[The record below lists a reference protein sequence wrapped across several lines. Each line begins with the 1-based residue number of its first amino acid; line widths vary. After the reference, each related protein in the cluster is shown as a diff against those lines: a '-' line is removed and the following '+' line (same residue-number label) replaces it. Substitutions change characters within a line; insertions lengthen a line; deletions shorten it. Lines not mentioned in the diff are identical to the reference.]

1 MSLGLMGATT
11 LFAQERENSIPANPQ
26 RGKPSAS
33 AIAEDPKLM
42 LNFEKVP
49 LQSVL
54 EYMSEAAGFI
64 ILGDTEVRGD
74 VTILSKQPLN
84 REEAVDLLDTILNEK
99 GYTAIRRGRILKI
112 VEKGKALIEDIP
124 VKSGSD
130 PADIPKKDVMVTQII
145 PIRFG
150 NAGQLIENISEL
162 LPEYATIS
170 ANDGSNAIILTDTQ
184 TNIHRIAEIV
194 SALDTSISSISEIRV
209 FPLVYADAKQLA
221 DVIKGLFQS
230 SSSGS
235 SRSSS
240 SRGSSSGIAEMMRA
254 RFGGGSS
261 SSRSSG
267 SSGRSSRSGGSG
279 SSAALAAA
287 SRVVAISEERT
298 NSLVVS
304 APGDVIPTIE
314 QLVKEMDRTIEDVTE
329 IQVFKLNN
337 ADAFEM
343 AEVLTNLFS
352 DKNEI
357 ENSRGGYRF
366 GSWGRSSSSSSS
378 SRGGY
383 RFGSWGRSSSSSS
396 SSRSRS
402 GSSGNSSERM
412 LQQKKVVAVAD
423 PRTNSVIVSATAE
436 LMKQIA
442 LMVERLDDNK
452 AKRQKVYTYS
462 LQNADVEGV
471 SEILRNMFEQ
481 QNGNF
486 NSSRNRNNSNQQNPL
501 DNRRVSDPQSS
512 GGFSSQR

>member
-1 MSLGLMGATT
+1 MEFKWITTLALMGAIT
-11 LFAQERENSIPANPQ
+11 LFAQERKNNIPAGPQ
-26 RGKPSAS
+26 TGKPSTL
-33 AIAEDPKLM
+33 AIVEDPQLM
-42 LNFEKVP
+42 LNFQNVP

-112 VEKGKALIEDIP
+112 VEKDKALIEDIP
-124 VKSGSD
+124 VKSGAD

-240 SRGSSSGIAEMMRA
+240 SRSSSGIAEMMRA

-267 SSGRSSRSGGSG
+267 SSGRSSRSSGSG

-337 ADAFEM
+337 ADAYEM

-366 GSWGRSSSSSSS
+366 GSWGRSSSSSS
-378 SRGGY
+378 
-383 RFGSWGRSSSSSS
+383 
-396 SSRSRS
+396 RSRS
-402 GSSGNSSERM
+402 SSSGNSSERM

-452 AKRQKVYTYS
+452 AKQQKVYTYS

-471 SEILRNMFEQ
+471 SAILRSMFEQ

-486 NSSRNRNNSNQQNPL
+486 NSTRNRNNQNQQNPL
-501 DNRRVSDPQSS
+501 DNRRISDPQSS
-512 GGFSSQR
+512 SGFSSQRQ

>member
-1 MSLGLMGATT
+1 MC
-11 LFAQERENSIPANPQ
+11 
-26 RGKPSAS
+26 
-33 AIAEDPKLM
+33 
-42 LNFEKVP
+42 
-49 LQSVL
+49 
-54 EYMSEAAGFI
+54 
-64 ILGDTEVRGD
+64 
-74 VTILSKQPLN
+74 
-84 REEAVDLLDTILNEK
+84 
-99 GYTAIRRGRILKI
+99 IRDR
-112 VEKGKALIEDIP
+112 IEDLP
-124 VKSGSD
+124 VKSGAD
-130 PADIPKKDVMVTQII
+130 PLEIPKKDVMVTQII

-194 SALDTSISSISEIRV
+194 SALDTSISSISEIKV

-240 SRGSSSGIAEMMRA
+240 SRSSSAIAEMMRA

-267 SSGRSSRSGGSG
+267 SSGRSSRSSGSG

-304 APGDVIPTIE
+304 APGDLIPTIE

-337 ADAFEM
+337 ADAYEM

-352 DKNEI
+352 DKDEI
-357 ENSRGGYRF
+357 E
-366 GSWGRSSSSSSS
+366 S

-396 SSRSRS
+396 RSRS
-402 GSSGNSSERM
+402 SSSGNSSERM

-452 AKRQKVYTYS
+452 AKQQKVYTYS

-471 SEILRNMFEQ
+471 SAILRNMFEQ

-486 NSSRNRNNSNQQNPL
+486 NSTRNRSSRDQQNPL

-512 GGFSSQR
+512 SGFSSQR

>member
-1 MSLGLMGATT
+1 MSLGLMGAIT
-11 LFAQERENSIPANPQ
+11 LFAQERENNIPANPQ
-26 RGKPSAS
+26 TGKPSNS
-33 AIAEDPKLM
+33 AIAEDPQLM
-42 LNFEKVP
+42 LNFQDVP

-64 ILGDTEVRGD
+64 ILGDTKVRGD

-112 VEKGKALIEDIP
+112 VEKNKAMIEDIP

-150 NAGQLIENISEL
+150 NAAQLIENISEL
-162 LPEYATIS
+162 LPDYATIS

-184 TNIHRIAEIV
+184 TNIRRIAEIV

-221 DVIKGLFQS
+221 DVVKGLFES

-240 SRGSSSGIAEMMRA
+240 SRGSSSSGIAEMMRA

-261 SSRSSG
+261 SSRDSG
-267 SSGRSSRSGGSG
+267 SRGGRSSRSGGSG

-304 APGDVIPTIE
+304 APSDLIPTIE
-314 QLVKEMDRTIEDVTE
+314 QLVKEMDRNIEDVTE
-329 IQVFKLNN
+329 IEVFKLKN
-337 ADAFEM
+337 ADAYEM
-343 AEVLTNLFS
+343 ADVLTDLFS
-352 DKNEI
+352 DEDEI
-357 ENSRGGYRF
+357 E
-366 GSWGRSSSSSSS
+366 S

-383 RFGSWGRSSSSSS
+383 RFGSYGRSSSS

-402 GSSGNSSERM
+402 SSSGNSSERM

-436 LMKQIA
+436 LMAQIT

-452 AKRQKVYTYS
+452 AKQQKVYTYS

-471 SEILRNMFEQ
+471 SAILRNMFEQ

-486 NSSRNRNNSNQQNPL
+486 NSTRNRSSSDQQNPL
-501 DNRRVSDPQSS
+501 DNRRVSDPQGS

>member
-1 MSLGLMGATT
+1 
-11 LFAQERENSIPANPQ
+11 
-26 RGKPSAS
+26 
-33 AIAEDPKLM
+33 
-42 LNFEKVP
+42 
-49 LQSVL
+49 
-54 EYMSEAAGFI
+54 
-64 ILGDTEVRGD
+64 
-74 VTILSKQPLN
+74 
-84 REEAVDLLDTILNEK
+84 
-99 GYTAIRRGRILKI
+99 
-112 VEKGKALIEDIP
+112 
-124 VKSGSD
+124 
-130 PADIPKKDVMVTQII
+130 
-145 PIRFG
+145 
-150 NAGQLIENISEL
+150 LIENISEL
-162 LPEYATIS
+162 LLEYATIS

-194 SALDTSISSISEIRV
+194 SALDTSISSISEIKV

-240 SRGSSSGIAEMMRA
+240 SRSSSAIAEMMRA

-267 SSGRSSRSGGSG
+267 SSGRSSRSSGNG

-304 APGDVIPTIE
+304 APADVIPTIE

-337 ADAFEM
+337 ADAYEM

-352 DKNEI
+352 DKDEI
-357 ENSRGGYRF
+357 E
-366 GSWGRSSSSSSS
+366 S

-396 SSRSRS
+396 RSRS
-402 GSSGNSSERM
+402 SSSGNSSERM
-412 LQQKKVVAVAD
+412 LQQKRVVAVAD

-452 AKRQKVYTYS
+452 AKQQKVYTYS

-486 NSSRNRNNSNQQNPL
+486 NSTRNRNRQDQQNPL
-501 DNRRVSDPQSS
+501 DNRRISDPQGSS
-512 GGFSSQR
+512 GFSSQR

>member
-1 MSLGLMGATT
+1 
-11 LFAQERENSIPANPQ
+11 
-26 RGKPSAS
+26 
-33 AIAEDPKLM
+33 M
-42 LNFEKVP
+42 LNFQDVP

-64 ILGDTEVRGD
+64 ILGDTKVHGD

-84 REEAVDLLDTILNEK
+84 REEAIDLLDTILNEK

-112 VEKGKALIEDIP
+112 VEKDKALIEDIP
-124 VKSGSD
+124 VKSGAD
-130 PADIPKKDVMVTQII
+130 PVDIPKKDVMVTQII

-150 NAGQLIENISEL
+150 NAGQLIENISDL
-162 LPEYATIS
+162 LPDYATIS

-221 DVIKGLFQS
+221 EVVKGLFENR
-230 SSSGS
+230 SSGS

-240 SRGSSSGIAEMMRA
+240 SRGSSSAIAEMMRA

-304 APGDVIPTIE
+304 APSDVIPTIE

-329 IQVFKLNN
+329 LQVFKLKY
-337 ADAFEM
+337 ADAYEM
-343 AEVLTNLFS
+343 AEVLTDLFS
-352 DKNEI
+352 DKDEI

-378 SRGGY
+378 SR
-383 RFGSWGRSSSSSS
+383 SRSS
-396 SSRSRS
+396 
-402 GSSGNSSERM
+402 SSGNSSERM

-452 AKRQKVYTYS
+452 AKQQKVYTYS

-471 SEILRNMFEQ
+471 SAILRSMFEQ

-486 NSSRNRNNSNQQNPL
+486 NSTRNRNSSNQQNPL

-512 GGFSSQR
+512 SGFSSQRR

>member
-1 MSLGLMGATT
+1 MEFKWITTLALMGAIT
-11 LFAQERENSIPANPQ
+11 LFAQEQNSNIPADPQ
-26 RGKPSAS
+26 PGKPSTL
-33 AIAEDPKLM
+33 AIVEDPQLM
-42 LNFEKVP
+42 LNFENVP

-112 VEKGKALIEDIP
+112 VEKDKALIEDIP
-124 VKSGSD
+124 VKSGAD

-194 SALDTSISSISEIRV
+194 SALDTSISSISEIKV

-240 SRGSSSGIAEMMRA
+240 SRSSSGIAEMMRA

-267 SSGRSSRSGGSG
+267 SSGRSSRSSGSG

-337 ADAFEM
+337 ADAYEM

-366 GSWGRSSSSSSS
+366 GSWGRSSSSSS
-378 SRGGY
+378 
-383 RFGSWGRSSSSSS
+383 
-396 SSRSRS
+396 RSRS
-402 GSSGNSSERM
+402 SSSGNSSERM

-452 AKRQKVYTYS
+452 AKQQKVYTYS

-471 SEILRNMFEQ
+471 SAILRSMFEQ

-486 NSSRNRNNSNQQNPL
+486 NSTRNRNNQNQQNPL
-501 DNRRVSDPQSS
+501 DNRRISDPQSS
-512 GGFSSQR
+512 SGFSSQRQ

>member
-1 MSLGLMGATT
+1 MSLVLMGAVT
-11 LFAQERENSIPANPQ
+11 LFAQERENKITTDAQ
-26 RGKPSAS
+26 TGKPSVS
-33 AIAEDPKLM
+33 PIAEDPQLM
-42 LNFEKVP
+42 LNFQDVP

-64 ILGDTEVRGD
+64 ILGDTKVRGD

-112 VEKGKALIEDIP
+112 VEKDKALIEDIP
-124 VKSGSD
+124 VKSGAD
-130 PADIPKKDVMVTQII
+130 PEDIPKKDVMVTQII

-162 LPEYATIS
+162 LPDYATIS

-184 TNIHRIAEIV
+184 TNIRRIAEIV

-261 SSRSSG
+261 SSSG

-304 APGDVIPTIE
+304 APSDVLPTIE

-329 IQVFKLNN
+329 IQVFKLQN
-337 ADAFEM
+337 ADAYEM

-352 DKNEI
+352 DKDEI
-357 ENSRGGYRF
+357 E
-366 GSWGRSSSSSSS
+366 S

-396 SSRSRS
+396 RSRS
-402 GSSGNSSERM
+402 SSSGNSTERM

-486 NSSRNRNNSNQQNPL
+486 NSSRNRNTSNQQNPL

>member
-11 LFAQERENSIPANPQ
+11 LFAQERENKITADPQ
-26 RGKPSAS
+26 TGKPSTS
-33 AIAEDPKLM
+33 AIAEDPHLTM
-42 LNFEKVP
+42 NFEGVP

-54 EYMSEAAGFI
+54 EYMSEAADLI
-64 ILGDTEVRGD
+64 ILGETKVEGKVN
-74 VTILSKQPLN
+74 ILSKQPLN
-84 REEAVDLLDTILNEK
+84 REEAVELLIVVLNEN
-99 GYTAIRRGRILKI
+99 GYAAIRRGERMLKI
-112 VEKGKALIEDIP
+112 VGKDKASIEDLPVRSGANPEDIP
-124 VKSGSD
+124 KND
-130 PADIPKKDVMVTQII
+130 LMVTQII

-150 NAGQLIENISEL
+150 NAGELIENITEL
-162 LPEYATIS
+162 LPDYATIS
-170 ANDGSNAIILTDTQ
+170 ANAGSNAIILTDTQ
-184 TNIHRIAEIV
+184 QSIHRIAEIV

-304 APGDVIPTIE
+304 APSDVIPTIE

-329 IQVFKLNN
+329 IQVFKLQN
-337 ADAFEM
+337 ADAYEM
-343 AEVLTNLFS
+343 ADVLTSLFS
-352 DKNEI
+352 DKDEI

-366 GSWGRSSSSSSS
+366 GSYGR
-378 SRGGY
+378 
-383 RFGSWGRSSSSSS
+383 SSSS

-436 LMKQIA
+436 LMTQVA
-442 LMVERLDDNK
+442 LMIERLDDNK
-452 AKRQKVYTYS
+452 AKQQKVFTYS

-486 NSSRNRNNSNQQNPL
+486 NSTRNRNSRDQENPL

-512 GGFSSQR
+512 GGFGSQRR

>member
-1 MSLGLMGATT
+1 MKTNTINQTSPMGLKSTMSLVLMGAVT
-11 LFAQERENSIPANPQ
+11 LFAQERENNIPANPQ
-26 RGKPSAS
+26 TVKPSTS
-33 AIAEDPKLM
+33 ATAEDPQLM
-42 LNFEKVP
+42 LNFQDVP

-64 ILGDTEVRGD
+64 ILGDTKVRGD

-112 VEKGKALIEDIP
+112 VEKDKALIEDIP

-130 PADIPKKDVMVTQII
+130 PEDIPKKDVMVTQII

-162 LPEYATIS
+162 LPDYATIS

-184 TNIHRIAEIV
+184 TNIRRIAEIV

-240 SRGSSSGIAEMMRA
+240 SRSSSSGIAEMMRA

-304 APGDVIPTIE
+304 APSDVLPTIE

-329 IQVFKLNN
+329 IQVFKLQN
-337 ADAFEM
+337 ADAYEM

-352 DKNEI
+352 DKDEI
-357 ENSRGGYRF
+357 E
-366 GSWGRSSSSSSS
+366 S

-396 SSRSRS
+396 RSRS
-402 GSSGNSSERM
+402 SSSGNSTERM

-486 NSSRNRNNSNQQNPL
+486 NSSRNRNTSNQQNPL

>member
-1 MSLGLMGATT
+1 MEFKWITTLALMGAIT
-11 LFAQERENSIPANPQ
+11 LFAQERKNNIPAGPQ
-26 RGKPSAS
+26 TGKPSAL
-33 AIAEDPKLM
+33 AIVEDPQLM
-42 LNFEKVP
+42 LNFQNVP

-112 VEKGKALIEDIP
+112 VEKDKALIEDIP
-124 VKSGSD
+124 VKSGAD

-240 SRGSSSGIAEMMRA
+240 SRSSSGIAEMMRA

-267 SSGRSSRSGGSG
+267 SSGRSSRSSGSG

-337 ADAFEM
+337 ADAYEM

-366 GSWGRSSSSSSS
+366 GSWGRSSSSSS
-378 SRGGY
+378 
-383 RFGSWGRSSSSSS
+383 
-396 SSRSRS
+396 RSRS
-402 GSSGNSSERM
+402 SSSGNSSERM

-452 AKRQKVYTYS
+452 AKQQKVYTYS

-471 SEILRNMFEQ
+471 SAILRSMFEQ

-486 NSSRNRNNSNQQNPL
+486 NSTRNRNNQNQQNPL
-501 DNRRVSDPQSS
+501 DNRRISDPQSS
-512 GGFSSQR
+512 SGFSSQRQ

>member
-1 MSLGLMGATT
+1 MKTNTKNRISPIGLKWIMSLGLMGTIT
-11 LFAQERENSIPANPQ
+11 LFAQERENNIPANPQ
-26 RGKPSAS
+26 TVKPSTS
-33 AIAEDPKLM
+33 ATAEDPQLM
-42 LNFEKVP
+42 LNFQDVP

-64 ILGDTEVRGD
+64 ILGDTKVRGD

-112 VEKGKALIEDIP
+112 VEKDKALIEDIP
-124 VKSGSD
+124 VKSGSN

-162 LPEYATIS
+162 LPDYATIS

-184 TNIHRIAEIV
+184 TNIRRIAEIV

-240 SRGSSSGIAEMMRA
+240 SRSSSSGIAEMMRA

-304 APGDVIPTIE
+304 APSDVLPTIE

-329 IQVFKLNN
+329 IQVFKLKY
-337 ADAFEM
+337 ADAYEM

-352 DKNEI
+352 DKDEI
-357 ENSRGGYRF
+357 E
-366 GSWGRSSSSSSS
+366 S

-383 RFGSWGRSSSSSS
+383 RFGSYGRSSSSSS

-452 AKRQKVYTYS
+452 AKQQKVYTYS

-486 NSSRNRNNSNQQNPL
+486 NSSRNRNTSNQQNPL

>member
-11 LFAQERENSIPANPQ
+11 LFAQERETNIPADPQ
-26 RGKPSAS
+26 TGKPSTS
-33 AIAEDPKLM
+33 AIAEDPQLM
-42 LNFEKVP
+42 LNFEDVP

-64 ILGDTEVRGD
+64 ILGDTKVSGD

-112 VEKGKALIEDIP
+112 VEKDKALIEDIP

-150 NAGQLIENISEL
+150 NAGELIENISEL

-170 ANDGSNAIILTDTQ
+170 ANNGSNAIILTDTQ

-221 DVIKGLFQS
+221 DVVKGLFETR
-230 SSSGS
+230 SSGS

-240 SRGSSSGIAEMMRA
+240 SSSRIAEMMRS

-304 APGDVIPTIE
+304 APSDLIPTIE
-314 QLVKEMDRTIEDVTE
+314 QLVKEMDRNIEDVTE
-329 IQVFKLNN
+329 LQVFKLKY
-337 ADAFEM
+337 ADAYEM

-366 GSWGRSSSSSSS
+366 GSWGRSSSSSS
-378 SRGGY
+378 
-383 RFGSWGRSSSSSS
+383 
-396 SSRSRS
+396 RSRS
-402 GSSGNSSERM
+402 SSSGNSSERM
-412 LQQKKVVAVAD
+412 LQQKKVVAVPD

-452 AKRQKVYTYS
+452 AKQQKVYTYS

-471 SEILRNMFEQ
+471 SAILRNMFEQ

-486 NSSRNRNNSNQQNPL
+486 NSTRNRSGRDQQNPL

-512 GGFSSQR
+512 SGFSSQRR

>member
-1 MSLGLMGATT
+1 MGLKWIMSLGLMGATT
-11 LFAQERENSIPANPQ
+11 LFAQEREASIPADPQ
-26 RGKPSAS
+26 TGKPSTS
-33 AIAEDPKLM
+33 AIADDANLTM
-42 LNFEKVP
+42 NFEGVP

-54 EYMSEAAGFI
+54 EYMSEAADLI
-64 ILGDTEVRGD
+64 ILGETKVEGKVN
-74 VTILSKQPLN
+74 ILSKQPLN
-84 REEAVDLLDTILNEK
+84 REEAVELLIVVLSEN
-99 GYTAIRRGRILKI
+99 GYAAIRRGERMLKI
-112 VEKGKALIEDIP
+112 VGKDKALIEDLP
-124 VKSGSD
+124 VRSGAN
-130 PADIPKKDVMVTQII
+130 PEDIPRNDLMVTQII

-150 NAGQLIENISEL
+150 NAGQLIENIKEL
-162 LPEYATIS
+162 LPDYATIS

-184 TNIHRIAEIV
+184 QNIHRIAEIV

-221 DVIKGLFQS
+221 DVIKGLFES

-240 SRGSSSGIAEMMRA
+240 SRGSSSSGIAEMMRA

-267 SSGRSSRSGGSG
+267 SSGRSSRSGDSG

-304 APGDVIPTIE
+304 APSDVIPTIE

-329 IQVFKLNN
+329 IEVFKLQN
-337 ADAFEM
+337 ADAYEM

-352 DKNEI
+352 DEAEI
-357 ENSRGGYRF
+357 E
-366 GSWGRSSSSSSS
+366 S

-383 RFGSWGRSSSSSS
+383 RFGSYGRSSSSSS
-396 SSRSRS
+396 RS
-402 GSSGNSSERM
+402 GSSSSGNSSERM

-436 LMKQIA
+436 LMAQIT

-452 AKRQKVYTYS
+452 AKQQKVYTYS

-486 NSSRNRNNSNQQNPL
+486 NSSRNRSSSDQQNPL

>member
-1 MSLGLMGATT
+1 MSLGLMGAIT
-11 LFAQERENSIPANPQ
+11 LFAQERENNIPANPQ
-26 RGKPSAS
+26 TVKPSTS
-33 AIAEDPKLM
+33 AIAEDPQLM
-42 LNFEKVP
+42 LNFQDVP

-64 ILGDTEVRGD
+64 ILGDTKVRGD

-112 VEKGKALIEDIP
+112 VEKNKAMIEDIP

-150 NAGQLIENISEL
+150 NAAQLIENISEL
-162 LPEYATIS
+162 LPDYATIS

-184 TNIHRIAEIV
+184 TNIRRIAEIV

-221 DVIKGLFQS
+221 DVVKGLFES

-240 SRGSSSGIAEMMRA
+240 SRGSSSSGIAEMMRA

-261 SSRSSG
+261 SSRDSG
-267 SSGRSSRSGGSG
+267 SRGGRSSRSGGSG

-304 APGDVIPTIE
+304 APSDLIPTIE
-314 QLVKEMDRTIEDVTE
+314 QLVKEMDRNIEDVTE
-329 IQVFKLNN
+329 IEVFKLKN
-337 ADAFEM
+337 ADAYEM
-343 AEVLTNLFS
+343 ADVLTDLFS
-352 DKNEI
+352 DEDEI
-357 ENSRGGYRF
+357 E
-366 GSWGRSSSSSSS
+366 S

-383 RFGSWGRSSSSSS
+383 RFGSYGRSSSS

-402 GSSGNSSERM
+402 SSSGNSSERM

-436 LMKQIA
+436 LMAQIT

-452 AKRQKVYTYS
+452 AKQQKVYTYS

-471 SEILRNMFEQ
+471 SAILRNMFEQ

-486 NSSRNRNNSNQQNPL
+486 NSTRNRSSSDQQNPL
-501 DNRRVSDPQSS
+501 DNRRVSDPQGS

>member
-1 MSLGLMGATT
+1 
-11 LFAQERENSIPANPQ
+11 
-26 RGKPSAS
+26 
-33 AIAEDPKLM
+33 M
-42 LNFEKVP
+42 LNFQDVP

-64 ILGDTEVRGD
+64 ILGDTKVRGD

-112 VEKGKALIEDIP
+112 VEKDKALVEDIP

-184 TNIHRIAEIV
+184 TNIRRIAEIV

-304 APGDVIPTIE
+304 APSDVLPTIE

-329 IQVFKLNN
+329 IQVFKLQN
-337 ADAFEM
+337 ADAYEM

-352 DKNEI
+352 DKDEI
-357 ENSRGGYRF
+357 E
-366 GSWGRSSSSSSS
+366 S

-396 SSRSRS
+396 RSRS
-402 GSSGNSSERM
+402 SSSGNSTERM

-486 NSSRNRNNSNQQNPL
+486 NSSRNRNTSNQQNPL

>member
-1 MSLGLMGATT
+1 MKTNTINQTSPMGLKSTMSLVLMGAAT
-11 LFAQERENSIPANPQ
+11 LFAQERENKITTNAQ
-26 RGKPSAS
+26 TGKPSAS
-33 AIAEDPKLM
+33 AIAEDPQLM
-42 LNFEKVP
+42 LNFQDVP

-64 ILGDTEVRGD
+64 ILGDTKVRGD

-112 VEKGKALIEDIP
+112 VEKDKALVEDIP

-162 LPEYATIS
+162 LPDYATIS

-184 TNIHRIAEIV
+184 TNIRRIAEIV
-194 SALDTSISSISEIRV
+194 NALDTSISSISEIRV

-304 APGDVIPTIE
+304 APSDVLPTIE

-329 IQVFKLNN
+329 IQVFKLQN
-337 ADAFEM
+337 ADAYEM

-352 DKNEI
+352 DKDEI
-357 ENSRGGYRF
+357 E
-366 GSWGRSSSSSSS
+366 S

-402 GSSGNSSERM
+402 SSSGNSTERM

-486 NSSRNRNNSNQQNPL
+486 NSSRNRNTSNQQNPL

>member
-1 MSLGLMGATT
+1 
-11 LFAQERENSIPANPQ
+11 
-26 RGKPSAS
+26 
-33 AIAEDPKLM
+33 
-42 LNFEKVP
+42 VP

-54 EYMSEAAGFI
+54 EYMSEAADLI
-64 ILGDTEVRGD
+64 ILGETKVEGKVN
-74 VTILSKQPLN
+74 ILSKQPLN
-84 REEAVDLLDTILNEK
+84 REEAVELLIVVLNEN
-99 GYTAIRRGRILKI
+99 GYAAIRRGERMLKI
-112 VEKGKALIEDIP
+112 VGKDKALIEDLP
-124 VKSGSD
+124 VRSGAN
-130 PADIPKKDVMVTQII
+130 PEDIPKNDLMVTQII

-150 NAGQLIENISEL
+150 NAGQLIENITEL
-162 LPEYATIS
+162 LPDYATIS
-170 ANDGSNAIILTDTQ
+170 ANAGSNAIILTDTQ
-184 TNIHRIAEIV
+184 QNIHRIAEIV

-240 SRGSSSGIAEMMRA
+240 SRGSSSSGIAEMMRA

-304 APGDVIPTIE
+304 APSDVIPTIE

-329 IQVFKLNN
+329 IEVFKLNN
-337 ADAFEM
+337 ADAYEM

-352 DKNEI
+352 DKDEI
-357 ENSRGGYRF
+357 E
-366 GSWGRSSSSSSS
+366 S

-383 RFGSWGRSSSSSS
+383 RFGSYGRSSSS

-402 GSSGNSSERM
+402 SSSGNSSERM

-436 LMKQIA
+436 LMAQIT
-442 LMVERLDDNK
+442 LMVERLDGNK
-452 AKRQKVYTYS
+452 AKQQKVYTYS

-486 NSSRNRNNSNQQNPL
+486 NSSRNRSSSNQQNPL

>member
-1 MSLGLMGATT
+1 MGLKWIMSLSLMGAAT
-11 LFAQERENSIPANPQ
+11 LFAQEQETNTPARPQ
-26 RGKPSAS
+26 TGKPSTS
-33 AIAEDPKLM
+33 ATAEDPQLM
-42 LNFEKVP
+42 LNFQDVP

-64 ILGDTEVRGD
+64 ILGDTKVHGD

-84 REEAVDLLDTILNEK
+84 REEAIDLLDTILNEK

-112 VEKGKALIEDIP
+112 VEKDKALIEDIP
-124 VKSGSD
+124 VKSGAD
-130 PADIPKKDVMVTQII
+130 PVDIPKKDVMVTQII

-150 NAGQLIENISEL
+150 NAGQLIENISDL
-162 LPEYATIS
+162 LPDYATIS

-221 DVIKGLFQS
+221 EVVKGLFENR
-230 SSSGS
+230 SSGS

-240 SRGSSSGIAEMMRA
+240 SRGSSSAIAEMMRA

-304 APGDVIPTIE
+304 APSDVIPTIE

-329 IQVFKLNN
+329 LQVFKLKY
-337 ADAFEM
+337 ADAYEM
-343 AEVLTNLFS
+343 AEVLTDLFS
-352 DKNEI
+352 DKDEI

-366 GSWGRSSSSSSS
+366 GSWGRSSSSSS
-378 SRGGY
+378 
-383 RFGSWGRSSSSSS
+383 
-396 SSRSRS
+396 RSRS
-402 GSSGNSSERM
+402 SSSGNSSERM

-452 AKRQKVYTYS
+452 AKQQKVYTYS

-471 SEILRNMFEQ
+471 SAILRSMFEQ

-486 NSSRNRNNSNQQNPL
+486 NSTRNRNSSNQQNPL

-512 GGFSSQR
+512 SGFSSQRR

>member
-1 MSLGLMGATT
+1 MSLGLMGAIT
-11 LFAQERENSIPANPQ
+11 LFAQEREANIPADPQ
-26 RGKPSAS
+26 TGKPSTS
-33 AIAEDPKLM
+33 AIAEDPHLTM
-42 LNFEKVP
+42 NFEGVP

-54 EYMSEAAGFI
+54 EYMSEAADLI
-64 ILGDTEVRGD
+64 ILGETKVEGKVN
-74 VTILSKQPLN
+74 ILSKQPLN
-84 REEAVDLLDTILNEK
+84 REEAVELLIVVLNEN
-99 GYTAIRRGRILKI
+99 GYAAIRRGERMLKI
-112 VEKGKALIEDIP
+112 VEKDKALIEDLP
-124 VKSGSD
+124 VRSGAN
-130 PADIPKKDVMVTQII
+130 PEDIPKNDLMVTQII

-150 NAGQLIENISEL
+150 NAGQLIENITEL
-162 LPEYATIS
+162 LPDYATIS

-184 TNIHRIAEIV
+184 QSIHRIAEIV

-240 SRGSSSGIAEMMRA
+240 SRSSGIAEMMRA

-304 APGDVIPTIE
+304 APSDVIPTIE

-329 IQVFKLNN
+329 IQVFKLEN
-337 ADAFEM
+337 ADAYEM

-352 DKNEI
+352 DKDEI

-366 GSWGRSSSSSSS
+366 GSYGR
-378 SRGGY
+378 
-383 RFGSWGRSSSSSS
+383 SSSS

-452 AKRQKVYTYS
+452 AKQQKVYTYS

-486 NSSRNRNNSNQQNPL
+486 NSTRNRNSSNQQNPL

>member
-1 MSLGLMGATT
+1 MGLKWIMSLGLMGATT
-11 LFAQERENSIPANPQ
+11 LFAQEQEANIPADPQ
-26 RGKPSAS
+26 TGKPSTS
-33 AIAEDPKLM
+33 AIAEDPHLTM
-42 LNFEKVP
+42 NFEGVP

-54 EYMSEAAGFI
+54 EYMSEAADLI
-64 ILGDTEVRGD
+64 ILGETKVEGKVN
-74 VTILSKQPLN
+74 ILSKQPLN
-84 REEAVDLLDTILNEK
+84 REEAVELLIVVLNEN
-99 GYTAIRRGRILKI
+99 GYAAIRRGERMLKI
-112 VEKGKALIEDIP
+112 VGKDKALIEDLP
-124 VKSGSD
+124 VRSGAN
-130 PADIPKKDVMVTQII
+130 PEDIPKNDLMVTQII

-150 NAGQLIENISEL
+150 NAGQLIENITEL
-162 LPEYATIS
+162 LPDYATIS
-170 ANDGSNAIILTDTQ
+170 ANAGSNAIILTDTQ
-184 TNIHRIAEIV
+184 QSIHRIAEIV

-240 SRGSSSGIAEMMRA
+240 SRGSSSSGIAEMMRA

-304 APGDVIPTIE
+304 APSDVIPTIE

-329 IQVFKLNN
+329 IEVFKLNN
-337 ADAFEM
+337 ADAYEM

-352 DKNEI
+352 DKDEI

-366 GSWGRSSSSSSS
+366 GSWGRSSSSSS
-378 SRGGY
+378 
-383 RFGSWGRSSSSSS
+383 
-396 SSRSRS
+396 RSRS
-402 GSSGNSSERM
+402 SSSGNSSERM
-412 LQQKKVVAVAD
+412 LQQKKVVAVPD

-452 AKRQKVYTYS
+452 AKQQKVYTYS

-471 SEILRNMFEQ
+471 SAILRNMFEQ

-486 NSSRNRNNSNQQNPL
+486 NSTRNRSGRDQQNPL

-512 GGFSSQR
+512 SGFSSQRR

>member
-11 LFAQERENSIPANPQ
+11 LFAQEREASIPADPQ
-26 RGKPSAS
+26 TGKPSTS
-33 AIAEDPKLM
+33 AIADDANLTM
-42 LNFEKVP
+42 NFEGVP

-54 EYMSEAAGFI
+54 EYMSEAADLI
-64 ILGDTEVRGD
+64 ILGETKVEGKVN
-74 VTILSKQPLN
+74 ILSKQPLN
-84 REEAVDLLDTILNEK
+84 REEAVELLIVVLSEN
-99 GYTAIRRGRILKI
+99 GYAAIRRGERMLKI
-112 VEKGKALIEDIP
+112 VGKDKALIEDLP
-124 VKSGSD
+124 VRSGAN
-130 PADIPKKDVMVTQII
+130 PEDIPRNDLMVTQII

-150 NAGQLIENISEL
+150 NAGQLIENIKEL
-162 LPEYATIS
+162 LPDYATIS

-184 TNIHRIAEIV
+184 QNIHRIAEIV

-221 DVIKGLFQS
+221 DVIKGLFES

-240 SRGSSSGIAEMMRA
+240 SRGSSSSGIAEMMRA

-304 APGDVIPTIE
+304 APSDVIPTIE

-329 IQVFKLNN
+329 IEVFKLQN
-337 ADAFEM
+337 ADAYEM

-352 DKNEI
+352 DEAEI
-357 ENSRGGYRF
+357 E
-366 GSWGRSSSSSSS
+366 S

-383 RFGSWGRSSSSSS
+383 RFGSYGRSSSSSS
-396 SSRSRS
+396 RS
-402 GSSGNSSERM
+402 GSSSSGNSSERM

-436 LMKQIA
+436 LMAQIT

-452 AKRQKVYTYS
+452 AKQQKVYTYS

-486 NSSRNRNNSNQQNPL
+486 NSSRNRSSSDQQNPL

>member
-11 LFAQERENSIPANPQ
+11 LFAQERENKITADPQ
-26 RGKPSAS
+26 TGKPSTS
-33 AIAEDPKLM
+33 AIAEDPQLM
-42 LNFEKVP
+42 LNFEDVP

-64 ILGDTEVRGD
+64 ILGDTKVSGD

-112 VEKGKALIEDIP
+112 VEKNKALIEDLP
-124 VKSGSD
+124 VKSGAD

-150 NAGQLIENISEL
+150 NAGQLIENITEL
-162 LPEYATIS
+162 LPDYATIS
-170 ANDGSNAIILTDTQ
+170 ANAGSNAIILTDTQ
-184 TNIHRIAEIV
+184 QSIHRIAEIV

-304 APGDVIPTIE
+304 APSDVIPTIE

-329 IQVFKLNN
+329 IQVFKLQN
-337 ADAFEM
+337 ADAYEM
-343 AEVLTNLFS
+343 ADVLTSLFS
-352 DKNEI
+352 DKDEI

-366 GSWGRSSSSSSS
+366 GSYGR
-378 SRGGY
+378 
-383 RFGSWGRSSSSSS
+383 SSSS

-442 LMVERLDDNK
+442 LMVERLDGNK
-452 AKRQKVYTYS
+452 AKQQKVYTYS

-471 SEILRNMFEQ
+471 SQILRNMFEQ

-486 NSSRNRNNSNQQNPL
+486 NSTRNRNSSNQQNQL

-512 GGFSSQR
+512 GGFSSQRQ

>member
-11 LFAQERENSIPANPQ
+11 LFAQEREANIPADPQ
-26 RGKPSAS
+26 TGKPSTS
-33 AIAEDPKLM
+33 AIAEDPHLTM
-42 LNFEKVP
+42 NFEGVP

-54 EYMSEAAGFI
+54 EYMSEAADLI
-64 ILGDTEVRGD
+64 ILGETKVEGKVN
-74 VTILSKQPLN
+74 ILSKQPLN
-84 REEAVDLLDTILNEK
+84 REEAVELLIVVLNEN
-99 GYTAIRRGRILKI
+99 GYAAIRRGERMLKI
-112 VEKGKALIEDIP
+112 VGKDKALIEDLP
-124 VKSGSD
+124 VRSGAN
-130 PADIPKKDVMVTQII
+130 PEDIPKNDLMVTQII

-150 NAGQLIENISEL
+150 NAGQLIENITEL
-162 LPEYATIS
+162 LPDYATIS
-170 ANDGSNAIILTDTQ
+170 ANAGSNAIILTDTQ
-184 TNIHRIAEIV
+184 QSIHRIAEIV

-304 APGDVIPTIE
+304 APSDVIPTIE

-329 IQVFKLNN
+329 IQVFKLQN
-337 ADAFEM
+337 ADAYEM

-352 DKNEI
+352 DKDEI

-366 GSWGRSSSSSSS
+366 GSYGR
-378 SRGGY
+378 
-383 RFGSWGRSSSSSS
+383 SSSS

-402 GSSGNSSERM
+402 SSSGNSSERM
-412 LQQKKVVAVAD
+412 L
-423 PRTNSVIVSATAE
+423 
-436 LMKQIA
+436 
-442 LMVERLDDNK
+442 
-452 AKRQKVYTYS
+452 
-462 LQNADVEGV
+462 
-471 SEILRNMFEQ
+471 
-481 QNGNF
+481 
-486 NSSRNRNNSNQQNPL
+486 
-501 DNRRVSDPQSS
+501 
-512 GGFSSQR
+512 

>member
-1 MSLGLMGATT
+1 MSLGLMGTIT
-11 LFAQERENSIPANPQ
+11 LFAQERENNIPANPQ
-26 RGKPSAS
+26 TVKPSTS
-33 AIAEDPKLM
+33 ATAEDPQLM
-42 LNFEKVP
+42 LNFQDVP

-64 ILGDTEVRGD
+64 ILGDTKVRGD

-112 VEKGKALIEDIP
+112 VEKDKALVEDIP

-130 PADIPKKDVMVTQII
+130 PEDIPKKDVMVTQII
-145 PIRFG
+145 PIRSG

-162 LPEYATIS
+162 LPDYATIS

-184 TNIHRIAEIV
+184 TNIRRIAEIV

-240 SRGSSSGIAEMMRA
+240 SRSSSSGIAEMMRA

-304 APGDVIPTIE
+304 APSDVLPTIE

-329 IQVFKLNN
+329 IQVFKLQN

-343 AEVLTNLFS
+343 AEVLSNLFS
-352 DKNEI
+352 DKDEI
-357 ENSRGGYRF
+357 E
-366 GSWGRSSSSSSS
+366 S

-383 RFGSWGRSSSSSS
+383 RFGSYGRSSSS

-402 GSSGNSSERM
+402 SSSGNSTERM

-452 AKRQKVYTYS
+452 AKQQKVYTYS

-471 SEILRNMFEQ
+471 SAILRSMFEQ

-486 NSSRNRNNSNQQNPL
+486 NSTRNRNSSNQQNPL

-512 GGFSSQR
+512 SGFSSQRR

>member
-1 MSLGLMGATT
+1 MGLKWIMSLALMGAIT
-11 LFAQERENSIPANPQ
+11 LFAQERENNIPADPQ
-26 RGKPSAS
+26 TGKPSTS
-33 AIAEDPKLM
+33 AIAEDPQLM
-42 LNFEKVP
+42 LNFQDVP

-64 ILGDTEVRGD
+64 ILGDTKVRGD

-112 VEKGKALIEDIP
+112 VEKDKALIEDIP

-150 NAGQLIENISEL
+150 NAGELIENISEL

-170 ANDGSNAIILTDTQ
+170 ANNGSNAIILTDTQ

-221 DVIKGLFQS
+221 DVVKGLFQS

-235 SRSSS
+235 SRSSRS
-240 SRGSSSGIAEMMRA
+240 SSSGIAEMMRA

-287 SRVVAISEERT
+287 SRVGAISEERT
-298 NSLVVS
+298 HSLVGR
-304 APGDVIPTIE
+304 APSDVIPTIE

-329 IQVFKLNN
+329 IQGFKLQH
-337 ADAFEM
+337 ADAYEM
-343 AEVLTNLFS
+343 ADVLTNLFS
-352 DKNEI
+352 DKDEI

-366 GSWGRSSSSSSS
+366 GSYGR
-378 SRGGY
+378 
-383 RFGSWGRSSSSSS
+383 SSSS

-436 LMKQIA
+436 LMAQIT
-442 LMVERLDDNK
+442 LMVERLDGNK
-452 AKRQKVYTYS
+452 AKQQKVYTYS

-486 NSSRNRNNSNQQNPL
+486 NSTRNRNSSNQQTPL

>member
-1 MSLGLMGATT
+1 MGLKWIMSLGLMGATT
-11 LFAQERENSIPANPQ
+11 LFAQERENKITADPQ
-26 RGKPSAS
+26 TGKPSTS
-33 AIAEDPKLM
+33 AIAEDPHLTM
-42 LNFEKVP
+42 NFEGVP

-54 EYMSEAAGFI
+54 EYMSEAADLI
-64 ILGDTEVRGD
+64 ILGETKVEGKVN
-74 VTILSKQPLN
+74 ILSKQPLN
-84 REEAVDLLDTILNEK
+84 REEAVELLIVVLNEN
-99 GYTAIRRGRILKI
+99 GYAAIRRGERMLKI
-112 VEKGKALIEDIP
+112 VGKDKASIEDLPVRSGANPEDIP
-124 VKSGSD
+124 KND
-130 PADIPKKDVMVTQII
+130 LMVTQII

-150 NAGQLIENISEL
+150 NAGQLIENITEL
-162 LPEYATIS
+162 LPDYATIS
-170 ANDGSNAIILTDTQ
+170 ANAGSNAIILTDTQ
-184 TNIHRIAEIV
+184 QSIHRIAEIV

-235 SRSSS
+235 SRSSRS
-240 SRGSSSGIAEMMRA
+240 SSSGIAEMMRA

-261 SSRSSG
+261 SSRDSG
-267 SSGRSSRSGGSG
+267 SSRGRSSRSGGSG

-304 APGDVIPTIE
+304 APSDVIPTIE

-329 IQVFKLNN
+329 IQVFKLQN
-337 ADAFEM
+337 ADAYEM
-343 AEVLTNLFS
+343 ADVLTSLFS
-352 DKNEI
+352 DKDEI

-366 GSWGRSSSSSSS
+366 GSYGR
-378 SRGGY
+378 
-383 RFGSWGRSSSSSS
+383 SSSS

-452 AKRQKVYTYS
+452 AKQQKVYTYS

-471 SEILRNMFEQ
+471 SQILRNMFEQ

-486 NSSRNRNNSNQQNPL
+486 NSTRNRSSSDQQNPL

-512 GGFSSQR
+512 GGFSSQRQ

>member
-1 MSLGLMGATT
+1 MGLKSTMSLVLMGAIT
-11 LFAQERENSIPANPQ
+11 LFAQERENNIPANPQ
-26 RGKPSAS
+26 TVKPSTS
-33 AIAEDPKLM
+33 AIAEDPQLM
-42 LNFEKVP
+42 LNFQDVP

-64 ILGDTEVRGD
+64 ILGDTKVRGD

-112 VEKGKALIEDIP
+112 VEKDKALIEDIP
-124 VKSGSD
+124 VKSGAD
-130 PADIPKKDVMVTQII
+130 PEDIPKKDVMVTQII

-162 LPEYATIS
+162 LPDYATIS
-170 ANDGSNAIILTDTQ
+170 ANEGSNAIILTDTQ
-184 TNIHRIAEIV
+184 TNIRRIAEIV

-240 SRGSSSGIAEMMRA
+240 SRGSSSGIAEMMRS

-267 SSGRSSRSGGSG
+267 SSGRSSRSGGSGSG

-304 APGDVIPTIE
+304 APSDVLPTIE

-329 IQVFKLNN
+329 IEVFKLNN
-337 ADAFEM
+337 ADAYEM

-352 DKNEI
+352 DKDEI
-357 ENSRGGYRF
+357 E
-366 GSWGRSSSSSSS
+366 S
-378 SRGGY
+378 SRGGF
-383 RFGSWGRSSSSSS
+383 RFGSSRSSS

-402 GSSGNSSERM
+402 SSSGNSSERM

-436 LMKQIA
+436 LMAQIT

-486 NSSRNRNNSNQQNPL
+486 NSTRNRNSSNQQNPL

>member
-1 MSLGLMGATT
+1 MKINTIDRIAPMGLKWIMSLGLMGATT
-11 LFAQERENSIPANPQ
+11 LFAQEREASIPADPQ
-26 RGKPSAS
+26 TGKPSTS
-33 AIAEDPKLM
+33 AIAEDPHLTM
-42 LNFEKVP
+42 NFEGVP

-54 EYMSEAAGFI
+54 EYMSEAADLI
-64 ILGDTEVRGD
+64 ILGETKVEGKVN
-74 VTILSKQPLN
+74 ILSKQPLN
-84 REEAVDLLDTILNEK
+84 REEAVELLIVVLNEN
-99 GYTAIRRGRILKI
+99 GYAAIRRGERMLKI
-112 VEKGKALIEDIP
+112 VGKDKALIEDLP
-124 VKSGSD
+124 VRSGAN
-130 PADIPKKDVMVTQII
+130 PEDIPKNDLMVTQII

-170 ANDGSNAIILTDTQ
+170 ANEGSNAIILTDTQ
-184 TNIHRIAEIV
+184 TNIHRIAQIV
-194 SALDTSISSISEIRV
+194 SALDTSISSISEIKV
-209 FPLVYADAKQLA
+209 FPLAYADAKQLA

-261 SSRSSG
+261 SSSSRSSG

-304 APGDVIPTIE
+304 APSDVLPTIE

-329 IQVFKLNN
+329 IEVFKLQN
-337 ADAFEM
+337 ADAYEM

-352 DKNEI
+352 DKDEI
-357 ENSRGGYRF
+357 E
-366 GSWGRSSSSSSS
+366 S

-383 RFGSWGRSSSSSS
+383 RFGSYGRSSSSSS
-396 SSRSRS
+396 RSQS

-436 LMKQIA
+436 LMAQIT

-452 AKRQKVYTYS
+452 AKQQKVYTYS

-486 NSSRNRNNSNQQNPL
+486 NSSRNRSSSDQQNPL

-512 GGFSSQR
+512 GGFSCQRC

>member
-1 MSLGLMGATT
+1 MSLSLMGAAT
-11 LFAQERENSIPANPQ
+11 LFAQEQETNTPARPQ
-26 RGKPSAS
+26 TGKPSTS
-33 AIAEDPKLM
+33 ATAEDPQLM
-42 LNFEKVP
+42 LNFQDVP

-64 ILGDTEVRGD
+64 ILGDTKVHGD

-84 REEAVDLLDTILNEK
+84 REEAIDLLDTILNEK

-112 VEKGKALIEDIP
+112 VEKDKALIEDIP
-124 VKSGSD
+124 VKSGAD
-130 PADIPKKDVMVTQII
+130 PVDIPKKDVMVTQII

-150 NAGQLIENISEL
+150 NAGQLIENISDL
-162 LPEYATIS
+162 LPDYATIS

-221 DVIKGLFQS
+221 EVVKGLFENR
-230 SSSGS
+230 SSGS

-240 SRGSSSGIAEMMRA
+240 SRGSSSAIAEMMRA

-304 APGDVIPTIE
+304 APSDVIPTIE

-329 IQVFKLNN
+329 LQVFKLKY
-337 ADAFEM
+337 ADAYEM
-343 AEVLTNLFS
+343 AEVLTDLFS
-352 DKNEI
+352 DKDEI

-366 GSWGRSSSSSSS
+366 GSWGRSSSSSS
-378 SRGGY
+378 
-383 RFGSWGRSSSSSS
+383 
-396 SSRSRS
+396 RSRS
-402 GSSGNSSERM
+402 SSSGNSSERM

-452 AKRQKVYTYS
+452 AKQQKVYTYS

-471 SEILRNMFEQ
+471 SAILRSMFEQ

-486 NSSRNRNNSNQQNPL
+486 NSTRNRNSSNQQNPL

-512 GGFSSQR
+512 SGFSSQRR

>member
-1 MSLGLMGATT
+1 MSLSLMGAAT
-11 LFAQERENSIPANPQ
+11 LFAQEQETNTPARPQ
-26 RGKPSAS
+26 TGKPSTS
-33 AIAEDPKLM
+33 ATAEDPQLM
-42 LNFEKVP
+42 LNFQDVP

-64 ILGDTEVRGD
+64 ILGDTKVHGD

-84 REEAVDLLDTILNEK
+84 REEAIDLLDTILNEK

-112 VEKGKALIEDIP
+112 VEKDKALIEDIP
-124 VKSGSD
+124 VKSGAD
-130 PADIPKKDVMVTQII
+130 PVDIPKKDVMVTQII

-150 NAGQLIENISEL
+150 NAGQLIENISDL
-162 LPEYATIS
+162 LPDYATIS

-221 DVIKGLFQS
+221 EVVKGLFENR
-230 SSSGS
+230 SSGS

-240 SRGSSSGIAEMMRA
+240 SRGSSSAIAEMMRA

-304 APGDVIPTIE
+304 APSDVIPTIE

-329 IQVFKLNN
+329 LQVFKLKY
-337 ADAFEM
+337 ADAYEM
-343 AEVLTNLFS
+343 AEVLTDLFS
-352 DKNEI
+352 DKDEI

-378 SRGGY
+378 SR
-383 RFGSWGRSSSSSS
+383 SRSS
-396 SSRSRS
+396 
-402 GSSGNSSERM
+402 SSGNSSERM

-452 AKRQKVYTYS
+452 AKQQKVYTYS

-471 SEILRNMFEQ
+471 SAILRSMFEQ

-486 NSSRNRNNSNQQNPL
+486 NSTRNRNSSNQQNPL

-512 GGFSSQR
+512 SGFSSQRR

>member
-1 MSLGLMGATT
+1 MKTNTINRTSPAGLKWIMSLGLMGATT
-11 LFAQERENSIPANPQ
+11 LFAQEREANIPADPQ
-26 RGKPSAS
+26 TGKPSTS
-33 AIAEDPKLM
+33 AIADDANLTM
-42 LNFEKVP
+42 NFDDVP

-54 EYMSEAAGFI
+54 EHMSDAADLI
-64 ILGDTEVRGD
+64 ILGETKVEGKVN
-74 VTILSKQPLN
+74 ILSKQPLN
-84 REEAVDLLDTILNEK
+84 REEAVELLIVVLNEN
-99 GYTAIRRGRILKI
+99 GYAAIRRGERMLKI
-112 VEKGKALIEDIP
+112 VGKDKALIEDLP
-124 VKSGSD
+124 VRSGAN
-130 PADIPKKDVMVTQII
+130 PEDIPKNDLMVTQII

-150 NAGQLIENISEL
+150 NAGQLIENITEL
-162 LPEYATIS
+162 LPDYATIS
-170 ANDGSNAIILTDTQ
+170 ANAGSNAIILTDTQ
-184 TNIHRIAEIV
+184 QNIHRIAEIV

-304 APGDVIPTIE
+304 APSDVLPTIE

-329 IQVFKLNN
+329 IQVFKLQN

-343 AEVLTNLFS
+343 AEVLSNLFS
-352 DKNEI
+352 DKDEI
-357 ENSRGGYRF
+357 E
-366 GSWGRSSSSSSS
+366 S

-383 RFGSWGRSSSSSS
+383 RFGSYGRSSSS

-402 GSSGNSSERM
+402 SSSGNSSERM

-442 LMVERLDDNK
+442 LMVERLDGNK

>member
-11 LFAQERENSIPANPQ
+11 LFAQEREANIPADPQ
-26 RGKPSAS
+26 TGKPSTS
-33 AIAEDPKLM
+33 AIAEDPHLTM
-42 LNFEKVP
+42 NFEGVP

-54 EYMSEAAGFI
+54 EYMSEAADLI
-64 ILGDTEVRGD
+64 ILGETKVEGKVN
-74 VTILSKQPLN
+74 ILSKQPLN
-84 REEAVDLLDTILNEK
+84 REEAVELLIVVLNEN
-99 GYTAIRRGRILKI
+99 GYAAIRRGERMLKI
-112 VEKGKALIEDIP
+112 VGKDKALIEDLP
-124 VKSGSD
+124 VRSGAN
-130 PADIPKKDVMVTQII
+130 PEDIPKNDLMVTQII

-150 NAGQLIENISEL
+150 NAGQLIENITEL
-162 LPEYATIS
+162 LPDYATIS
-170 ANDGSNAIILTDTQ
+170 ANAGSNAIILTDTQ
-184 TNIHRIAEIV
+184 QSIHRIAEIV

-240 SRGSSSGIAEMMRA
+240 SRGSSSSGIAEMMRA

-304 APGDVIPTIE
+304 APSDVIPTIE

-329 IQVFKLNN
+329 IQVFKLQN

-343 AEVLTNLFS
+343 ADVLTNLFS
-352 DKNEI
+352 DKDEI

-366 GSWGRSSSSSSS
+366 GSYGR
-378 SRGGY
+378 
-383 RFGSWGRSSSSSS
+383 SSSS

-402 GSSGNSSERM
+402 SSSGNSSERM

-436 LMKQIA
+436 LMTQIA
-442 LMVERLDDNK
+442 LMVERLDGNK
-452 AKRQKVYTYS
+452 AKQQKVYTYS

-486 NSSRNRNNSNQQNPL
+486 NSTRNRSSNNQQNPL

>member
-1 MSLGLMGATT
+1 MGLKWIMSLALMGAIT
-11 LFAQERENSIPANPQ
+11 LFAQERENNIPADPQ
-26 RGKPSAS
+26 TGKPSTS
-33 AIAEDPKLM
+33 AIAEDPQLM
-42 LNFEKVP
+42 LNFQDVP

-64 ILGDTEVRGD
+64 ILGDTKVRGD

-112 VEKGKALIEDIP
+112 VEKDKALIEDIP

-150 NAGQLIENISEL
+150 NAGELIENISEL

-170 ANDGSNAIILTDTQ
+170 ANNGSNAIILTDTQ

-221 DVIKGLFQS
+221 DVVKGLFQS
-230 SSSGS
+230 SSSWS
-235 SRSSS
+235 SRSSRS
-240 SRGSSSGIAEMMRA
+240 SSSGIAEMMRA

-261 SSRSSG
+261 SSSSRGG
-267 SSGRSSRSGGSG
+267 SSRSSRSGGSG

-304 APGDVIPTIE
+304 APSDVIPTIE

-329 IQVFKLNN
+329 IQVFKLQN
-337 ADAFEM
+337 ADAYEM
-343 AEVLTNLFS
+343 ADVLTNLFS
-352 DKNEI
+352 DKDEI

-366 GSWGRSSSSSSS
+366 GSYGR
-378 SRGGY
+378 
-383 RFGSWGRSSSSSS
+383 SSSS

-402 GSSGNSSERM
+402 SSSGNSSERM

-436 LMKQIA
+436 LMTQIA
-442 LMVERLDDNK
+442 LMVERLDGNK
-452 AKRQKVYTYS
+452 AKQQKVYTYS

-486 NSSRNRNNSNQQNPL
+486 NSTRNRNSSNQQNPL

-512 GGFSSQR
+512 SGFSSQRQ

>member
-1 MSLGLMGATT
+1 M
-11 LFAQERENSIPANPQ
+11 
-26 RGKPSAS
+26 
-33 AIAEDPKLM
+33 
-42 LNFEKVP
+42 
-49 LQSVL
+49 
-54 EYMSEAAGFI
+54 
-64 ILGDTEVRGD
+64 
-74 VTILSKQPLN
+74 
-84 REEAVDLLDTILNEK
+84 
-99 GYTAIRRGRILKI
+99 
-112 VEKGKALIEDIP
+112 IEDSP
-124 VKSGSD
+124 LKSGAD

-194 SALDTSISSISEIRV
+194 SALDTSISSISEIKV

-240 SRGSSSGIAEMMRA
+240 SRSSSGIAEMMRA

-267 SSGRSSRSGGSG
+267 SSGRSSRSSGSG

-304 APGDVIPTIE
+304 APADVIPTIE

-337 ADAFEM
+337 ADAYEM

-352 DKNEI
+352 DKDEI
-357 ENSRGGYRF
+357 E
-366 GSWGRSSSSSSS
+366 S

-396 SSRSRS
+396 RSRS
-402 GSSGNSSERM
+402 SSSGNSSERM
-412 LQQKKVVAVAD
+412 LQQKRVVAVAD

-452 AKRQKVYTYS
+452 AKQQKVYTYS

-471 SEILRNMFEQ
+471 SAILRNMFEQ

-486 NSSRNRNNSNQQNPL
+486 NSTRNRNRQAQQNPL
-501 DNRRVSDPQSS
+501 DNRRISDPQGSS
-512 GGFSSQR
+512 GFSSQR

>member
-1 MSLGLMGATT
+1 MSLVLMGAIT
-11 LFAQERENSIPANPQ
+11 LFAQERENNIPANPQ
-26 RGKPSAS
+26 TVKPSTS
-33 AIAEDPKLM
+33 AIAEDPQLM
-42 LNFEKVP
+42 LNFQDVP

-64 ILGDTEVRGD
+64 ILGDTKVRGD

-112 VEKGKALIEDIP
+112 VEKDKALIEDIP
-124 VKSGSD
+124 VKSGAD
-130 PADIPKKDVMVTQII
+130 PEDIPKKDVMVTQII

-162 LPEYATIS
+162 LPDYATIS
-170 ANDGSNAIILTDTQ
+170 ANEGSNAIILTDTQ
-184 TNIHRIAEIV
+184 TNIRRIAEIV

-240 SRGSSSGIAEMMRA
+240 SRGSSSGIAEMMRS

-267 SSGRSSRSGGSG
+267 SSGRSSRSGGSGSG

-304 APGDVIPTIE
+304 APSDVLPTIE

-329 IQVFKLNN
+329 IEVFKLNN
-337 ADAFEM
+337 ADAYEM

-352 DKNEI
+352 DKDEI
-357 ENSRGGYRF
+357 E
-366 GSWGRSSSSSSS
+366 S
-378 SRGGY
+378 SRGGF
-383 RFGSWGRSSSSSS
+383 RFGSSRSSS

-402 GSSGNSSERM
+402 SSSGNSSERM

-436 LMKQIA
+436 LMAQIT

-486 NSSRNRNNSNQQNPL
+486 NSTRNRNSSNQQNPL

>member
-1 MSLGLMGATT
+1 M
-11 LFAQERENSIPANPQ
+11 
-26 RGKPSAS
+26 
-33 AIAEDPKLM
+33 
-42 LNFEKVP
+42 NFEGVP

-54 EYMSEAAGFI
+54 EYMSEAADLI
-64 ILGDTEVRGD
+64 ILGETKVEGKVN
-74 VTILSKQPLN
+74 ILSKQPLN
-84 REEAVDLLDTILNEK
+84 REEAVELLIVVLNEN
-99 GYTAIRRGRILKI
+99 GYAAIRRGERMLKI
-112 VEKGKALIEDIP
+112 VGKDKALIEDLP
-124 VKSGSD
+124 VRSGAN
-130 PADIPKKDVMVTQII
+130 PEDIPKNDLMVTQII

-150 NAGQLIENISEL
+150 NAGQLIENITEL
-162 LPEYATIS
+162 LPDYATIS

-184 TNIHRIAEIV
+184 QNIHRIAEIV

-240 SRGSSSGIAEMMRA
+240 SRSSGSSAFAEMMRA
-254 RFGGGSS
+254 RFSGGSS

-304 APGDVIPTIE
+304 APSDVIPTIE

-329 IQVFKLNN
+329 IEVFKLNN

-352 DKNEI
+352 DKDEI
-357 ENSRGGYRF
+357 E
-366 GSWGRSSSSSSS
+366 S

-383 RFGSWGRSSSSSS
+383 RFGSYGRSSSS

-402 GSSGNSSERM
+402 SSSGNSSERM

-436 LMKQIA
+436 LMAQIT
-442 LMVERLDDNK
+442 LMVERLDGNK
-452 AKRQKVYTYS
+452 AKQQKVYTYS
-462 LQNADVEGV
+462 LQNADVQGV

-486 NSSRNRNNSNQQNPL
+486 NSTRNRSSSDQQNPL

>member
-1 MSLGLMGATT
+1 MKTNTKNRISPIGLKWIMSLGLMGTIT
-11 LFAQERENSIPANPQ
+11 LFAQERENNIPANPQ
-26 RGKPSAS
+26 TVKPSTS
-33 AIAEDPKLM
+33 ATAEDPQLM
-42 LNFEKVP
+42 LNFQDVP

-64 ILGDTEVRGD
+64 ILGDTKVRGD

-112 VEKGKALIEDIP
+112 VEKDKALIEDIP
-124 VKSGSD
+124 VKSGSN

-162 LPEYATIS
+162 LPDYATIS

-184 TNIHRIAEIV
+184 TNIRRIAEIV

-240 SRGSSSGIAEMMRA
+240 SRSSSSGIAEMMRA

-304 APGDVIPTIE
+304 APSDVLPTIE

-329 IQVFKLNN
+329 IQVFKLKY
-337 ADAFEM
+337 ADAYEM

-352 DKNEI
+352 DKDEI
-357 ENSRGGYRF
+357 E
-366 GSWGRSSSSSSS
+366 S

-396 SSRSRS
+396 SSRS

-452 AKRQKVYTYS
+452 AKQQKVYTYS

-486 NSSRNRNNSNQQNPL
+486 NSTRNRSSSDQQNPL

>member
-1 MSLGLMGATT
+1 MGLKWIMSLSLMGAAT
-11 LFAQERENSIPANPQ
+11 LFAQERGSNIPAGPQ
-26 RGKPSAS
+26 TGKPSTL
-33 AIAEDPKLM
+33 AIVEDPQLM
-42 LNFEKVP
+42 LNFQDVP

-64 ILGDTEVRGD
+64 ILGDTKVRGD

-112 VEKGKALIEDIP
+112 VEKDKALIEDLP
-124 VKSGSD
+124 VKSGAD
-130 PADIPKKDVMVTQII
+130 PLEIPKKDVMVTQII

-150 NAGQLIENISEL
+150 NAGQLIENISDL
-162 LPEYATIS
+162 LPDYATIS

-221 DVIKGLFQS
+221 DVVKGLFES
-230 SSSGS
+230 RSSGS
-235 SRSSS
+235 SRSSRS
-240 SRGSSSGIAEMMRA
+240 SSSGIAEMMRA

-304 APGDVIPTIE
+304 APSDVIPTIE

-329 IQVFKLNN
+329 IQVFKLKY
-337 ADAFEM
+337 ADAYEM

-357 ENSRGGYRF
+357 E
-366 GSWGRSSSSSSS
+366 S

-412 LQQKKVVAVAD
+412 LQQKKVVAVPD

-452 AKRQKVYTYS
+452 AKQQKVYTYS

-471 SEILRNMFEQ
+471 SAILRNMFEQ

-486 NSSRNRNNSNQQNPL
+486 NSTRNRSGRDQQNPL

-512 GGFSSQR
+512 SGFSSQRR

>member
-1 MSLGLMGATT
+1 MGLKWIMSLGLMGATT
-11 LFAQERENSIPANPQ
+11 LFAQEREASIPADPQ
-26 RGKPSAS
+26 TGKPSTS
-33 AIAEDPKLM
+33 AIAEDPHLTM
-42 LNFEKVP
+42 NFEGVP

-54 EYMSEAAGFI
+54 EYMSEAADLI
-64 ILGDTEVRGD
+64 ILGETKVEGKVN
-74 VTILSKQPLN
+74 ILSKQPLN
-84 REEAVDLLDTILNEK
+84 REEAVELLIVVLNEN
-99 GYTAIRRGRILKI
+99 GYAAIRRGERMLKI
-112 VEKGKALIEDIP
+112 VGKDKALIEDLP
-124 VKSGSD
+124 VRSGAN
-130 PADIPKKDVMVTQII
+130 PEDIPKNDLMVTQII

-170 ANDGSNAIILTDTQ
+170 ANEGSNAIILTDTQ
-184 TNIHRIAEIV
+184 TNIHRIAQIV
-194 SALDTSISSISEIRV
+194 SALDTSISSISEIKV

-304 APGDVIPTIE
+304 APSDVLPTIE

-329 IQVFKLNN
+329 IEVFKLQN
-337 ADAFEM
+337 ADAYEM

-352 DKNEI
+352 DKDEI
-357 ENSRGGYRF
+357 E
-366 GSWGRSSSSSSS
+366 S

-383 RFGSWGRSSSSSS
+383 RFGSYGRSSSSSS
-396 SSRSRS
+396 RSQS

-442 LMVERLDDNK
+442 LMVERLDNNK

-486 NSSRNRNNSNQQNPL
+486 NSTRNRSSSGQQNPL